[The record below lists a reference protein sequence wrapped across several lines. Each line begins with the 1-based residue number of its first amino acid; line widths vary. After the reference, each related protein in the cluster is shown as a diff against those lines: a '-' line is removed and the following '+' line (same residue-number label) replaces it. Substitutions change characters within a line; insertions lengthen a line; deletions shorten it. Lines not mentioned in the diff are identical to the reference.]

1 MLFLI
6 NTPDFNSIDLF
17 PTFAILGL
25 CVVSIIV
32 ILKSL
37 LILLK
42 RSINF
47 VEFFSSKLPEGSSAN
62 NIFGLLTIDLIIA
75 TLCLSPPET
84 SDGYLSFILSNPK
97 SSIN

>member
-1 MLFLI
+1 ML
-6 NTPDFNSIDLF
+6 
-17 PTFAILGL
+17 AILGL

-32 ILKSL
+32 VLKSL

-47 VEFFSSKLPEGSSAN
+47 VEFFSSRLPEGSSAN

-75 TLCLSPPET
+75 TLCLSPPDI
-84 SDGYLSFILSNPK
+84 SAGYLSFILSNPK
-97 SSIN
+97 SSQ